1 MKAIHQTQYGSPD
14 HLKLVDVDK
23 PALEDDRVLVRV
35 RASSVNAGDWRAV
48 RANPFFIRFIAG
60 LRRPRDPL
68 VGADAAGV
76 VEAVGANV
84 TDLRPGDEVMGIRSG
99 AFAEYVCGANFVPK
113 PSNLSFEQAAAV
125 PIAAITALQGLRDHG
140 RIQPGQRV
148 LINGAG
154 GGVGSFAVQL
164 ARHFGA
170 DVTAV
175 TSAANVDLVRT
186 LGADRVIDYTRED
199 FTKAGPYDLIVD
211 VGGNR
216 TISSMRRA
224 LTADGMLVMIAAAK
238 GGGFA
243 VLGRI
248 AAGAFRARVLKQR
261 VKVFVADVSK
271 DDLRLLV
278 ELAEAGK
285 IRPVIDSTYPLAD
298 VPKALHRLEQGEAR
312 GKIVITI

>member
-1 MKAIHQTQYGSPD
+1 
-14 HLKLVDVDK
+14 
-23 PALEDDRVLVRV
+23 
-35 RASSVNAGDWRAV
+35 
-48 RANPFFIRFIAG
+48 
-60 LRRPRDPL
+60 
-68 VGADAAGV
+68 
-76 VEAVGANV
+76 
-84 TDLRPGDEVMGIRSG
+84 MGIRSG

-140 RIQPGQRV
+140 KVQPGQRV

-164 ARHFGA
+164 AHHFGA

-175 TSAANVDLVRT
+175 TSTGNADFVMS

-216 TISSMRRA
+216 PIAAMRRA
-224 LTADGMLVMIAAAK
+224 LTGEGILVLIAAAK
-238 GGGFA
+238 GGAFG

-261 VKVFVADVSK
+261 VKFFVADVSK
-271 DDLRLLV
+271 DDLRLLG
-278 ELAEAGK
+278 ELVEAGE
-285 IRPVIDSTYPLAD
+285 ITPVIDSAYPLAE
-298 VPKALHRLEQGEAR
+298 VSMALHRIESGQVR

>member
-1 MKAIHQTQYGSPD
+1 MKAIHQDRYGSPD
-14 HLKLVDVDK
+14 LLKLAEVDK

-35 RASSVNAGDWRAV
+35 RASSVNAGDWRQV
-48 RANPFFIRFIAG
+48 RANPFFIRFIGG
-60 LRRPRDPL
+60 LRRPKSPL
-68 VGADAAGV
+68 VGGDAAGV
-76 VEAVGANV
+76 VEAIGANI
-84 TDLRPGDEVMGIRSG
+84 TDLRPGDEVMGIRTG
-99 AFAEYVCGANFVPK
+99 AFAEYVCGANFVRK

-125 PIAAITALQGLRDHG
+125 PIAAITALQGLRDHSKV
-140 RIQPGQRV
+140 QPGQRV

-164 ARHFGA
+164 AKHFGA

-175 TSAANVDLVRT
+175 TSTGNVDLVKS

-199 FTKAGPYDLIVD
+199 FTKAGPYDVIVD

-216 TISSMRRA
+216 SIASMRRA
-224 LTADGMLVMIAAAK
+224 LTADGTLVLIAAAK
-238 GGGFA
+238 GGVG

-248 AAGAFRARVLKQR
+248 AAGAFRRRVLKQR
-261 VKVFVADVSK
+261 VKFFVADVSK
-271 DDLRLLV
+271 DDLKLLA

-285 IRPVIDSTYPLAD
+285 ITPIIDSTYPLAE
-298 VPKALHRLEQGEAR
+298 VSRALHKIESGRVR

>member
-1 MKAIHQTQYGSPD
+1 MKAILQDRYGSPD
-14 HLKLVDVDK
+14 LLKLAEIDK

-48 RANPFFIRFIAG
+48 RANPFFIRLISG
-60 LRRPRDPL
+60 LRRPKDPM

-84 TDLRPGDEVMGIRSG
+84 TDLHAGDEVMGIRTG

-125 PIAAITALQGLRDHG
+125 PIAAITALQALRDHG
-140 RIQPGQRV
+140 KVQPGQRV

-164 ARHFGA
+164 ARHLEA

-175 TSAANVDLVRT
+175 TSTPNVDLARS

-199 FTKAGPYDLIVD
+199 FTKTGPYDVIVD
-211 VGGNR
+211 LGGNR
-216 TISSMRRA
+216 SIASMRRA
-224 LTADGMLVMIAAAK
+224 LTADGILVLVAAAK
-238 GGGFA
+238 GGFG

-261 VKVFVADVSK
+261 VVFFVADVVK
-271 DDLRLLV
+271 DDLRHLT
-278 ELAEAGK
+278 ELIEAGK
-285 IRPVIDSTYPLAD
+285 VKPVIDATYPLAE
-298 VPKALHRLEQGEAR
+298 VAKALHHIESGRAR